1 MNTFRFV
8 VPVFVFVLFAPFS
21 FLPVAHGDGLTQ
33 ENLPPATFG
42 NRQAALFIKINP
54 PILTKDTVGDTFLE
68 LKLFD
73 SKTQDPIKHT
83 TFAVET
89 WKDDKLLLRSSFH
102 THSGDLVLKIKP
114 TKVDVNQVVVFGDQL
129 EQLPNTWTAFGDKI
143 DVKAPVLLES
153 GLYHFKISVVG
164 VDYDQNI
171 FAEKDIKTFDSW
183 LSVGDISNQKIDYN
197 GKSYDATMI
206 SYYDTIGNF
215 KFDSSKKAISFSMP
229 FNWDTNRIQGQNIF
243 VHQELRIPK
252 AFKDFADS
260 TAFQGSVNGVPTVG
274 RMLILD
280 PYSIEGTSILHFLVN
295 KDDILNIAKKI
306 PSGTKTMD
314 FEVSPTIAVPK
325 TSYDVKLSSGAKAN
339 ISFDSNLGSSDTI
352 PIHFTFFDKDGK
364 ILKYVRYIY
373 AIDDSSGKNLV
384 TNLGPD
390 PQKIGI
396 FTTEGID
403 VQDYKFSKDGSYV
416 IHLGII
422 SHGLDEQTTFATQ
435 SPSTTSIT
443 IGKGGQVPP
452 TQQTCPAGQELKD
465 GKCVATTKP
474 TDTAPKSSDIVIPSW
489 IKNNA
494 KYWSGNKITD
504 KDFVNGIQYLIK
516 QKVIKIPDTKK
527 EGAATTTIPSWV
539 KNTAGF
545 WADGKTNDSDFVKG
559 IQYLIKSGIIKI

>member
-314 FEVSPTIAVPK
+314 FEVYPTVAVPK

-339 ISFDSNLGSSDTI
+339 ISFDSNLDSSDTI

>member
-1 MNTFRFV
+1 MNSLRFV

-54 PILTKDTVGDTFLE
+54 PILTKDTIGDTFLE

-89 WKDDKLLLRSSFH
+89 WKDEKLLLRSSFH

-435 SPSTTSIT
+435 SPSTTTIT

-474 TDTAPKSSDIVIPSW
+474 TDTAPKSSDIEIGRAHV
-489 IKNNA
+489 
-494 KYWSGNKITD
+494 
-504 KDFVNGIQYLIK
+504 
-516 QKVIKIPDTKK
+516 
-527 EGAATTTIPSWV
+527 
-539 KNTAGF
+539 
-545 WADGKTNDSDFVKG
+545 
-559 IQYLIKSGIIKI
+559 

>member
-422 SHGLDEQTTFATQ
+422 SHGLDEQTVFATQ
-435 SPSTTSIT
+435 SPSSTTIN

-452 TQQTCPAGQELKD
+452 TQQTCPADQVLKD
-465 GKCVATTKP
+465 GKCVANTKP
-474 TDTAPKSSDIVIPSW
+474 TDTAPKSSDVVIPSW

-527 EGAATTTIPSWV
+527 EGTTSTAIPSWV

-545 WADGKTNDSDFVKG
+545 WADGKTSDSDFVKG

>member
-1 MNTFRFV
+1 MNSLRFV

-54 PILTKDTVGDTFLE
+54 PILTKDTIGDTFLE

-89 WKDDKLLLRSSFH
+89 WKDEKLLLRSSFH

-197 GKSYDATMI
+197 GKSYDATVI

-373 AIDDSSGKNLV
+373 AIDDSGGKNLV

-422 SHGLDEQTTFATQ
+422 SHGLDEQTVFTTQ
-435 SPSTTSIT
+435 SPSSTTIN

-452 TQQTCPAGQELKD
+452 TQQTCPADQVLKD

-474 TDTAPKSSDIVIPSW
+474 TDTAPKSSDVVIPSW

-527 EGAATTTIPSWV
+527 EGTTSTAIPSWV

-545 WADGKTNDSDFVKG
+545 WADGKTSDSDFVKG

>member
-339 ISFDSNLGSSDTI
+339 ISFDSNLGSSDTV

>member
-1 MNTFRFV
+1 
-8 VPVFVFVLFAPFS
+8 
-21 FLPVAHGDGLTQ
+21 
-33 ENLPPATFG
+33 
-42 NRQAALFIKINP
+42 
-54 PILTKDTVGDTFLE
+54 
-68 LKLFD
+68 
-73 SKTQDPIKHT
+73 
-83 TFAVET
+83 
-89 WKDDKLLLRSSFH
+89 
-102 THSGDLVLKIKP
+102 
-114 TKVDVNQVVVFGDQL
+114 
-129 EQLPNTWTAFGDKI
+129 
-143 DVKAPVLLES
+143 
-153 GLYHFKISVVG
+153 YHFKISVVG

-197 GKSYDATMI
+197 GKSYDATVI

-422 SHGLDEQTTFATQ
+422 SHGLDEQTVFATQ
-435 SPSTTSIT
+435 SPSSTTIN

-452 TQQTCPAGQELKD
+452 TQQTCPADQVLKD
-465 GKCVATTKP
+465 GKCVANTKP
-474 TDTAPKSSDIVIPSW
+474 TDTAPKSSDVVIPSW

-527 EGAATTTIPSWV
+527 EGTTSTAIPSWV

-545 WADGKTNDSDFVKG
+545 WADGKTSDSDFVKG

>member
-1 MNTFRFV
+1 MNSLRFV

-54 PILTKDTVGDTFLE
+54 PILTKDTIGDTFLE

-73 SKTQDPIKHT
+73 AKTQDPIKHT

-89 WKDDKLLLRSSFH
+89 WKDEKLLLRSSFH
-102 THSGDLVLKIKP
+102 THSGDLILKIKP
-114 TKVDVNQVVVFGDQL
+114 TKIDVNQVVVFGDQL

-153 GLYHFKISVVG
+153 GLYHFKISIVG

-197 GKSYDATMI
+197 GKSYDATVI
-206 SYYDTIGNF
+206 SYYDTIANF

-229 FNWDTNRIQGQNIF
+229 FNWDMTRIQGQNIF
-243 VHQELRIPK
+243 VHQEVRIPQ

-260 TAFQGSVNGVPTVG
+260 TAFQGSVNGVPTIG

-295 KDDILNIAKKI
+295 KEDILNIAKKI

-314 FEVSPTIAVPK
+314 FEVSPTVAVPK
-325 TSYDVKLSSGAKAN
+325 TNYDVKLSSGAKAN
-339 ISFDSNLGSSDTI
+339 ISFASNLGSSDSI

-373 AIDDSSGKNLV
+373 AIDDSTGKNLV

-403 VQDYKFSKDGSYV
+403 VQDYKFPKDGSYV

-422 SHGLDEQTTFATQ
+422 SHGLDEQTIFATQ
-435 SPSTTSIT
+435 SPSTTTIT

-452 TQQTCPAGQELKD
+452 TQQTCPASQVLKD
-465 GKCVATTKP
+465 GKCVAITKP
-474 TDTAPKSSDIVIPSW
+474 TDTTPKSSDIVIPSW

-516 QKVIKIPDTKK
+516 QKIIKIPDTKK
-527 EGAATTTIPSWV
+527 EGTTSTAIPSWV

-545 WADGKTNDSDFVKG
+545 WADGKTSDSDFVKG

>member
-314 FEVSPTIAVPK
+314 FEVYPTVAVPK

-403 VQDYKFSKDGSYV
+403 VQDYKFPKDGSYV

-422 SHGLDEQTTFATQ
+422 SHGLDEQTIFATQ
-435 SPSTTSIT
+435 SPSTTTIT

-452 TQQTCPAGQELKD
+452 TQQTCPASQVLKD
-465 GKCVATTKP
+465 GKCVAITKP
-474 TDTAPKSSDIVIPSW
+474 TDTTPKSSDIVIPSW